1 MPAHSLIVAALYA
14 VSAGPLSMLPAEPD
28 PPTLVISNVAGNV
41 EISVGGHDE
50 IFLGAVIGSLAGD
63 VSHYL
68 TGLPPL
74 LSNHVVIGVG
84 IGYPDGGYMVSLPES
99 ALPAGVPIY
108 AQGVTLTEPGLLASD
123 VQSFELPSPS
133 SGG

>member
-1 MPAHSLIVAALYA
+1 MPAYSLIVAALCA
-14 VSAGPLSMLPAEPD
+14 VSAGPLSMAPVEPD

-41 EISVGGHDE
+41 EVSVGGHDQ
-50 IFLGAVIGSLAGD
+50 IFIGAVIGSLSRD

-84 IGYPDGGYMVSLPES
+84 IGYPDGGYAVSIPES

-108 AQGVTLTEPGLLASD
+108 AQGVTLTEPGLSSTD
-123 VQSFELPSPS
+123 VASFELPSPS
-133 SGG
+133 TGG